1 MQETRIESYNEIR
14 WEQIKGI
21 DGHPLDYLLDKGIP
35 VYYKIHRGLFVACK
49 HHFVPLK
56 SSAARKMLSFE
67 VQDTLLEIYG
77 KDEELVCL
85 CLDEEDLR
93 EIRATGTRG
102 LVEFSLG
109 GLAIRKRKDGT
120 STDPGSGLI
129 EKGFHRCYLVNRRRW
144 KEALATTSVHFI
156 PRLEDYAEPLWVG
169 YGDLH
174 LVVSD
179 VEQLRTARPG
189 KIREPYPFETEGRKL
204 SDAILWLF
212 QAAIAHN
219 RDKEMEKDGIK
230 AWLRTNVPNDLFKA
244 RWVRTAINY
253 VPLSYRFTKNSDE
266 RVLGPLPMGKMLKD
280 SFGGDAGLDL
290 LIILSIAEWKLDQ
303 NIENDP
309 KTNKFEVASKLD
321 DFGFDGVEVQDLTG
335 MILGEAIDDKD
346 WKEVATLLE
355 QKRKRQ
361 ELSFAIEKAH
371 VGSLTHQEEDDSE
384 QRVNAGDD
392 DQTYLPKTLTPRL

>member
-1 MQETRIESYNEIR
+1 MQEMRVESYNEIR
-14 WEQIKGI
+14 WEQIKAI
-21 DGHPLDYLLDKGIP
+21 DGHPLDYLLSKGIP

-49 HHFVPLK
+49 HRFVPMK
-56 SSAARKMLSFE
+56 SSAARKMFSFE
-67 VQDTLLEIYG
+67 EQDKLLEVYG
-77 KDEELVCL
+77 TDEELVCL

-93 EIRATGTRG
+93 EIRATGSRG

-109 GLAIRKRKDGT
+109 GLAIRKRKDGG
-120 STDPGSGLI
+120 STDPDTGLI

-144 KEALATTSVHFI
+144 KEALALTSVHFI
-156 PRLEDYAEPLWVG
+156 PQLEDYAEPVWVG

-174 LVVSD
+174 LVASD

-189 KIREPYPFETEGRKL
+189 KVREPYPFETEDRKL
-204 SDAILWLF
+204 SGAIFWLF
-212 QAAIAHN
+212 QAAISHN
-219 RDKEMEKDGIK
+219 RDVEMAKPEIRT
-230 AWLRTNVPNDLFKA
+230 WLGTNVPNDLFKA

-266 RVLGPLPMGKMLKD
+266 EVLGSLPMGKKLKE
-280 SFGGDAGLDL
+280 SFGGIVGLDL
-290 LIILSIAEWKLDQ
+290 LIVMAIAEWNMDQ
-303 NIENDP
+303 SIENDP

-392 DQTYLPKTLTPRL
+392 DQPYLPKTLTPRL